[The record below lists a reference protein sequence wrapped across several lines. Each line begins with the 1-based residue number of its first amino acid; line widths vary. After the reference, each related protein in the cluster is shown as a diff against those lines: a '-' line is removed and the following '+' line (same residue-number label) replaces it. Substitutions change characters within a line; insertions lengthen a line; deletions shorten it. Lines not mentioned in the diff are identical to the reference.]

1 MNEPPKNLVAESTL
15 KVFDQA
21 RDQAHKSGERA
32 AKDTTKI
39 LSTLHAGV
47 AITSAT
53 WLQRLFERPDISGF
67 MRLAVSLDFAIM
79 CNMVGLL
86 LLAAAALVDSTTPGF
101 IIESSKI
108 AHVRLLRGAHPRST
122 PDGGES
128 NEELAKRGEEFD
140 ARYNRWNRV
149 SHWLGR
155 TSFILLA
162 LAFGA
167 VAIGVAAT
175 LHKLAVPT

>member
-1 MNEPPKNLVAESTL
+1 MNEPPNNLVADSTL
-15 KVFDQA
+15 KFFEQA

-39 LSTLHAGV
+39 LSTLHAGL

-53 WLQRLFERPDISGF
+53 WLQRLFERSDISGF
-67 MRLAVSLDFAIM
+67 MRLAGWLDVAII
-79 CNMVGLL
+79 CNMIGLL
-86 LLAAAALVDSTTPGF
+86 LLAAAALVDSTTPDF
-101 IIESSKI
+101 VIESAKI
-108 AHVRLLRGAHPRST
+108 GHIRVLRAAHPGST
-122 PDGGES
+122 PEGGES
-128 NEELAKRGEEFD
+128 DEELAKRGEKFD
-140 ARYNRWNRV
+140 ASYNRWNTV

-162 LAFGA
+162 PAFGA